1 MRRSPRSSTSARCR
15 GSTRSARPALTK
27 SIWSDVVATAD
38 QYNQPGIF
46 TTFTGFEW
54 TFTPQGDN
62 LHRVVV
68 FADGAEKTGTV
79 VPFSFFDGP
88 TPEKL
93 WDYLAL
99 YEERTGGRAIA
110 VPHNGNMSNGL
121 MFSDRMFDGTP
132 MTRTMPSSGSAG
144 SRSTR

>member
-1 MRRSPRSSTSARCR
+1 MAAFAEIIDLGTVQGINPFSSPT
-15 GSTRSARPALTK
+15 LTK
-27 SIWSDVVATAD
+27 SIWSDVIATAD
-38 QYNQPGIF
+38 AYNQPGVF

-68 FADGAEKTGTV
+68 FADGAEKTGTT

-99 YEERTGGRAIA
+99 Y
-110 VPHNGNMSNGL
+110 
-121 MFSDRMFDGTP
+121 
-132 MTRTMPSSGSAG
+132 
-144 SRSTR
+144 